1 MHTYIQPNPL
11 FGSHYFHNYA
21 RKAFSFK
28 LKQKQTTKF
37 LNEKNVGGQ
46 TKKEQKKLE
55 NAVKTAAENASQTTK
70 TVQQNR

>member
-1 MHTYIQPNPL
+1 MLYTHIYVYGIFPL

-37 LNEKNVGGQ
+37 LCE
-46 TKKEQKKLE
+46 KKELE
-55 NAVKTAAENASQTTK
+55 NALKTAAENANKTTK

>member
-46 TKKEQKKLE
+46 TKKNKKNWKML
-55 NAVKTAAENASQTTK
+55 
-70 TVQQNR
+70 

>member
-46 TKKEQKKLE
+46 TKKKEKKTGKCCE
-55 NAVKTAAENASQTTK
+55 NGSGKCQPNYKNSATK
-70 TVQQNR
+70 